1 VLSWIRRRAVPV
13 AGAAGGV
20 AGDALVLTTFNV
32 WFDERHAR
40 ARYQAIADLLAVD
53 RPDVMVFQEVTD
65 TAVDVL
71 LGQDWIRGEYVRAAV
86 TGRRTGNYGHLLLSR
101 VPISRAVYVP
111 LPTNAQRGVLRAEVN
126 VGGVPLVVGSVHLDS
141 GKKSA
146 GLRKRQLR
154 RTFRDVGR
162 FPDVVL
168 LGDFN
173 MRDDENSLIVPPFE
187 DVWPV
192 LRPDEPGYT
201 EDTSINMLRLDSTGK
216 ERHVR
221 FDRVLVKG
229 WGWQPASIDLLGT
242 EPISPDLPRV
252 FPSDHLGEVSGG
264 AAAGTSRRSSLTG
277 AEPLV
282 GIRFPQCCELCNR
295 LGRH

>member
-252 FPSDHLGEVSGG
+252 FPSDHFGVRCRVERPRG
-264 AAAGTSRRSSLTG
+264 RRG
-277 AEPLV
+277 V
-282 GIRFPQCCELCNR
+282 
-295 LGRH
+295 RH